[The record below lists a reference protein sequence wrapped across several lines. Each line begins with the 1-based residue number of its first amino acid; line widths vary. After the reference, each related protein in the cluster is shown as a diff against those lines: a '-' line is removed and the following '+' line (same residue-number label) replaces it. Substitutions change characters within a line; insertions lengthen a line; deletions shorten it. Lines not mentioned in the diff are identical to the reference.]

1 MSAQNGRRVALG
13 KRSGRGRKQGRGRGK
28 GEWAGCAGGGRQGA
42 GEAGR
47 GCQDLQEGTALPASG
62 LQPPECEETLSPAF
76 SHLSQQPWG
85 TKICPVQSV
94 GWGHSLPPPWEHTHP
109 PAPLLFQV
117 HSMILGPV
125 PRPCALGL
133 IGAGVWSL
141 FSSCWVS
148 TVTTKK
154 LCLQGMT
161 GACCFLASS
170 SPRTSFL
177 WSSCASGDPFAP
189 AWLGANTDHAGLLLK
204 CQHEESH
211 LPWFLCYRLTGEAVP
226 G

>member
-125 PRPCALGL
+125 PRPVCAGPYRSRGLVSVLQLLGFHCYHQK
-133 IGAGVWSL
+133 IMPAGDDWSL
-141 FSSCWVS
+141 
-148 TVTTKK
+148 
-154 LCLQGMT
+154 LLP
-161 GACCFLASS
+161 CFL
-170 SPRTSFL
+170 
-177 WSSCASGDPFAP
+177 
-189 AWLGANTDHAGLLLK
+189 
-204 CQHEESH
+204 
-211 LPWFLCYRLTGEAVP
+211 LPQDKLPVVFLCERGSVCTSMAGCKH
-226 G
+226 